1 MFEEMQSVL
10 WWSLGV
16 YLFLINII
24 AYVMYGMDKQRAK
37 RRKWRISERKLLLV
51 TAVGGSLGA
60 WLGMRNFRHKTKH
73 WKFRIMVPLCL
84 CLHVMLI
91 GYLCMG
97 K

>member
-16 YLFLINII
+16 YLLMINII

-51 TAVGGSLGA
+51 AAVGGSLGA
-60 WLGMRNFRHKTKH
+60 WLGMRNFRHKTKN

-84 CLHVMLI
+84 CLHVLFV
-91 GYLCMG
+91 GYLCMV